1 MGRRGTG
8 SRDRTPT
15 RGRHHPAIEGT
26 IRAMVGRAEVE
37 TTMGTYRI
45 TGRGLHGAMDRDR
58 VAVSLVRGPGG
69 KRRAVVDRVIE
80 RAHTSVVGTYKDLG
94 PLGVVRPLDARIKHD
109 FFVLP
114 DDDSPARLGVEP
126 GDIVAARIE
135 SYPTGEESGIVSITR
150 LIGDDSAP
158 DLGIQC
164 VMARFG
170 LEDGYSSRALSE
182 ADGLSLD
189 VDAALED
196 PLRRD
201 LRDRF
206 LVTIDPV
213 DALDYDDAISV
224 ARTDG
229 GGWHLGVH
237 IADVSHYVPWDSS
250 IDLEAR
256 SRATSVYLADR
267 VLPMLPAVLS
277 EDLCSLKADADRLAM
292 TVDIELTARG
302 AVRSYEIYPSVI
314 RSKARLDY
322 AAAAAILDGR
332 AAAGVAAV
340 GEAAAD
346 EAACRGAEA
355 LEATSRSGVDLFQFL
370 HDADD
375 LARARREVR
384 HKRGSIDFETIEVHA
399 LLDEDGLPV
408 SIVPRHRTAATS
420 LIEEAMLLANECVA
434 ELLADAG
441 DPAAFRVHE
450 PPAPDALSG
459 AARVLREI
467 GALPPE
473 AAFAV
478 ETGDPHAV
486 EAALEAVHGTPA
498 EPLANALLLR
508 AMQRALYKPGNEGH
522 YALGA
527 AAYCHFTSPIRRYP
541 DLLVHRQLKVLL
553 ARRALG
559 RATAARRAP
568 LLTGSGPQALEHILP
583 QLCRHASECERIAD
597 SAAHASQKVK
607 VAQYYGARIGERF
620 GGSVSWVGE
629 MGAFVRLD
637 DTGAGGLIHMS
648 ALGDEWWDL
657 DDRSLTLTG
666 SSSATV
672 IGLGTNVVV
681 EVKSVDPLRGH
692 LDLTLVHAG
701 RALH

>member
-314 RSKARLDY
+314 RSKTTLPRRRFSMGALPLGWPLLGRRLQTRP
-322 AAAAAILDGR
+322 R
-332 AAAGVAAV
+332 AAAQRPSRPPPDPASISSSSFMMLMTWPGLVARCDTS
-340 GEAAAD
+340 AA
-346 EAACRGAEA
+346 RS
-355 LEATSRSGVDLFQFL
+355 TSRPS
-370 HDADD
+370 
-375 LARARREVR
+375 R
-384 HKRGSIDFETIEVHA
+384 ST
-399 LLDEDGLPV
+399 P
-408 SIVPRHRTAATS
+408 SSTRTA
-420 LIEEAMLLANECVA
+420 C
-434 ELLADAG
+434 
-441 DPAAFRVHE
+441 P
-450 PPAPDALSG
+450 
-459 AARVLREI
+459 
-467 GALPPE
+467 
-473 AAFAV
+473 
-478 ETGDPHAV
+478 
-486 EAALEAVHGTPA
+486 
-498 EPLANALLLR
+498 
-508 AMQRALYKPGNEGH
+508 
-522 YALGA
+522 
-527 AAYCHFTSPIRRYP
+527 
-541 DLLVHRQLKVLL
+541 
-553 ARRALG
+553 
-559 RATAARRAP
+559 
-568 LLTGSGPQALEHILP
+568 
-583 QLCRHASECERIAD
+583 
-597 SAAHASQKVK
+597 
-607 VAQYYGARIGERF
+607 
-620 GGSVSWVGE
+620 
-629 MGAFVRLD
+629 
-637 DTGAGGLIHMS
+637 
-648 ALGDEWWDL
+648 
-657 DDRSLTLTG
+657 
-666 SSSATV
+666 
-672 IGLGTNVVV
+672 
-681 EVKSVDPLRGH
+681 
-692 LDLTLVHAG
+692 
-701 RALH
+701 